1 MFSGSLS
8 LHQMRNSPGIPH
20 LVEGQLD
27 LHQMG
32 NSQGISR
39 LISEKKFEKSLEFQ
53 DPNPAVVLEA
63 AVAADRE
70 WGVWGG
76 EAPPLESH

>member
-1 MFSGSLS
+1 
-8 LHQMRNSPGIPH
+8 
-20 LVEGQLD
+20 
-27 LHQMG
+27 MG

-39 LISEKKFEKSLEFQ
+39 LISEKKRLKKSLEIQ

-76 EAPPLESH
+76 EAPPQKV

>member
-1 MFSGSLS
+1 
-8 LHQMRNSPGIPH
+8 
-20 LVEGQLD
+20 
-27 LHQMG
+27 MG

-39 LISEKKFEKSLEFQ
+39 LISEKSLKKKLEIQ

-76 EAPPLESH
+76 EAPPLDLVNIKACPRTGLCWSRLL